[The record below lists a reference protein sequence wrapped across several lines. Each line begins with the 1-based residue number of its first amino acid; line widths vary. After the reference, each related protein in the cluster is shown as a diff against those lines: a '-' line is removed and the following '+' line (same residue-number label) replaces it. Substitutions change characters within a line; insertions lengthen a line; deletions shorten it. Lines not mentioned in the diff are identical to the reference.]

1 MNDLLGE
8 ESTADDNLDL
18 AGVDMRSRIKE
29 LLGRIATS
37 MPSLEAAELAKRT
50 TTELGVEDED
60 LVNFTLV
67 ESMNVMSRR
76 RYVRVPA
83 DERVLLIPHCLRDPE
98 RCKAPIDDEGYHC
111 LKCGACIIA
120 EITRS
125 AEEKG
130 IKWYMVG
137 GGSHAIRIIKNARPK
152 AILGIACFDEA
163 MMALAKT
170 GEYGIPTQAV
180 LLRKDGCINTEVNLD
195 DVLASLNLDNVI
207 AVSTSS
213 PHTYGTTRY
222 VATVNS
228 ARRYLRNR
236 DFLTYASQLVPEPVG
251 SETWSLA
258 WGYMR
263 RFDDMLDA
271 PTLSKKA
278 AFNLLEQER
287 SVVEP
292 GFAGD
297 LEVSSNAPIRHRW
310 LAQFF
315 DNERKHYSG
324 KALPVV
330 KDLYESAWG
339 DVERKG
345 IMLSQRE
352 MDKLTYKKARCFFKL
367 YFILGDFDLG
377 GHLDD
382 FSYLLGMGLGMLDD
396 MLDVAQDYE
405 AGYVNITREEMEAL
419 GVDLEPGDQD
429 FVKQIIDAGY
439 MTLKSKKI
447 LSFMLKAR
455 ELTRC
460 IRTPLVSNFLL
471 RLTEIFAAPIL
482 EERMVP
488 GQRYFF
494 KGGRIADFILP
505 ENESVAY
512 KVGHRF
518 IKFFLMYP
526 QVISPFFK
534 RPSSF

>member
-18 AGVDMRSRIKE
+18 AGVDMRIRIKE

-37 MPSLEAAELAKRT
+37 TPSLEAAELAKRT

-67 ESMNVMSRR
+67 EAMNVISRR

-180 LLRKDGCINTEVNLD
+180 LLRKDGCINTEVDLD
-195 DVLASLNLDNVI
+195 DVLASFNLDNVI

-213 PHTYGTTRY
+213 PQTYGTTRY

-263 RFDDMLDA
+263 RFDDMLDS

-278 AFNLLEQER
+278 ALNLLEQER

-324 KALPVV
+324 EALHVV

-339 DVERKG
+339 DAERKG

-396 MLDVAQDYE
+396 MLDVAQDYK

-512 KVGHRF
+512 KVGHKF

-526 QVISPFFK
+526 QVISPFFQ

>member
-18 AGVDMRSRIKE
+18 TGVDMRTRIKE
-29 LLGRIATS
+29 LLGGIATS
-37 MPSLEAAELAKRT
+37 MPSLEATELAKRT
-50 TTELGVEDED
+50 TTELGIEDED

-67 ESMNVMSRR
+67 EAMNVMSRR

-83 DERVLLIPHCLRDPE
+83 DERVLLIPHCLRNPE

-120 EITRS
+120 EITRN

-152 AILGIACFDEA
+152 AILGIACYDEA

-180 LLRKDGCINTEVNLD
+180 LLRKAGCINTEVDLD
-195 DVLASLNLDNVI
+195 DVLASFNLDNVI

-263 RFDDMLDA
+263 HFDDMLDS

-315 DNERKHYSG
+315 DNERKYYSG
-324 KALPVV
+324 KALHVV

-345 IMLSQRE
+345 IVLSQRE

-367 YFILGDFDLG
+367 YFILGEFDLG

-429 FVKQIIDAGY
+429 FVKHIIDAGY

-460 IRTPLVSNFLL
+460 IRTPLISNFLL

-488 GQRYFF
+488 GQCYFF

-505 ENESVAY
+505 ENESIAY
-512 KVGHRF
+512 KVGHKF

>member
-1 MNDLLGE
+1 VSNLLKE
-8 ESTADDNLDL
+8 EKTADDNVDL
-18 AGVDMRSRIKE
+18 AEVDMRIRIKE
-29 LLGRIATS
+29 LLGRTVTS
-37 MPSLEAAELAKRT
+37 KSSLEPAELAKLIT
-50 TTELGVEDED
+50 AELGVEDED
-60 LVNFTLV
+60 LVNFTRI
-67 ESMNVMSRR
+67 EAMNALSRR

-83 DERVLLIPHCLRDPE
+83 DERILLIPHCLRDPE

-120 EITRS
+120 EITRN

-137 GGSHAIRIIKNARPK
+137 GGSHAIKIIKNAQPK
-152 AILGIACFDEA
+152 AILGIACYDEA
-163 MMALAKT
+163 MMAHAKIDK
-170 GEYGIPTQAV
+170 YGIPARAV
-180 LLRKDGCINTEVNLD
+180 LLRKAGCINTEVDLD
-195 DVLASLNLDNVI
+195 EVLASFNL

-213 PHTYGTTRY
+213 PYTYGTGSY

-228 ARRYLRNR
+228 ARHYLRNR

-271 PTLSKKA
+271 PILSKKA

-297 LEVSSNAPIRHRW
+297 LEVPSNAPIRHRW

-315 DNERKHYSG
+315 DNERKYYSG
-324 KALPVV
+324 EALHVV

-345 IMLSQRE
+345 IVLSQKD
-352 MDKLTYKKARCFFKL
+352 MDDLLYKKARCFFKL
-367 YFILGDFDLG
+367 YFILSDFDLG

-396 MLDVAQDYE
+396 MLDVAQDYQ

-429 FVKQIIDAGY
+429 FVKQIVDAGY
-439 MTLKSKKI
+439 MTLKAKKI
-447 LSFMLKAR
+447 LSLMLKVR

-460 IRTPLVSNFLL
+460 IRTPRISNLLL

-482 EERMVP
+482 EERLVP

-494 KGGRIADFILP
+494 KGGRLADFILP
-505 ENESVAY
+505 KNESVAY
-512 KVGHRF
+512 KVGHKF

-526 QVISPFFK
+526 QVVSPFFR
-534 RPSSF
+534 RPSYI

>member
-18 AGVDMRSRIKE
+18 AGVNMRTRIKE
-29 LLGRIATS
+29 LLGGIATS
-37 MPSLEAAELAKRT
+37 MPSLEATELAKRT
-50 TTELGVEDED
+50 TTELGIEDED

-67 ESMNVMSRR
+67 EAMNVMSRR

-120 EITRS
+120 EITRN

-180 LLRKDGCINTEVNLD
+180 LLRKAGCINTEVDLD
-195 DVLASLNLDNVI
+195 DVLASFNLDNVI

-278 AFNLLEQER
+278 AFNLLKQER

-315 DNERKHYSG
+315 DNERKYYSG
-324 KALPVV
+324 KALDVV

-345 IMLSQRE
+345 IVLSQRE

-429 FVKQIIDAGY
+429 FVKHIIDAGY

-460 IRTPLVSNFLL
+460 IRTPLISNFLL

-494 KGGRIADFILP
+494 KGGRLADFILP

-512 KVGHRF
+512 KVGHKF

>member
-18 AGVDMRSRIKE
+18 TGVDMRTRIKE
-29 LLGRIATS
+29 LLGGIATS
-37 MPSLEAAELAKRT
+37 MPSLEATELAKRT
-50 TTELGVEDED
+50 TTELGIEDED

-67 ESMNVMSRR
+67 EAMNVMSRR

-83 DERVLLIPHCLRDPE
+83 DERVLLIPHCLRNPE

-120 EITRS
+120 EITRN

-152 AILGIACFDEA
+152 AILGIACYDEA

-180 LLRKDGCINTEVNLD
+180 LLRKAGCINTEVDLD
-195 DVLASLNLDNVI
+195 DVLASFNLDNVI

-315 DNERKHYSG
+315 DNERKYYSG
-324 KALPVV
+324 KALDVV

-345 IMLSQRE
+345 IVLSQRE

-367 YFILGDFDLG
+367 YFILSEFDLG

-460 IRTPLVSNFLL
+460 IRTPLISNFLL

-494 KGGRIADFILP
+494 KGGRLADFILP

-512 KVGHRF
+512 KVGHKF

>member
-18 AGVDMRSRIKE
+18 AGVDMRTRIKE
-29 LLGRIATS
+29 LLGGIATS
-37 MPSLEAAELAKRT
+37 MPSLEATELAKRT
-50 TTELGVEDED
+50 TTELGIEDED

-67 ESMNVMSRR
+67 EAMNVMSRR

-120 EITRS
+120 EITRN

-152 AILGIACFDEA
+152 AILGIACYDEA

-180 LLRKDGCINTEVNLD
+180 LLRKAGCINTEVDLD
-195 DVLASLNLDNVI
+195 DVLASFNLDNVI

-263 RFDDMLDA
+263 RFDDMLDT

-315 DNERKHYSG
+315 DNERKYYSG
-324 KALPVV
+324 KALDVV

-345 IMLSQRE
+345 IVLSQRE

-460 IRTPLVSNFLL
+460 IRTPLISNFLL

-494 KGGRIADFILP
+494 KGGRLADFILP

-512 KVGHRF
+512 KVGHKF

>member
-18 AGVDMRSRIKE
+18 AGVDMRTRIKE
-29 LLGRIATS
+29 LLGGIATS
-37 MPSLEAAELAKRT
+37 MPSLEATELAKRT
-50 TTELGVEDED
+50 TTELGIEDED

-67 ESMNVMSRR
+67 EAMNVMSRR

-120 EITRS
+120 EITRN

-152 AILGIACFDEA
+152 AILGIACYDEA

-180 LLRKDGCINTEVNLD
+180 LLRKAGCINTEVDLD
-195 DVLASLNLDNVI
+195 DVLASFNLDDVI

-213 PHTYGTTRY
+213 PYTYGTGSY

-315 DNERKHYSG
+315 DNERKYYSG
-324 KALPVV
+324 KALDVV

-345 IMLSQRE
+345 IVLSQRE

-439 MTLKSKKI
+439 MTLKSRKI

-460 IRTPLVSNFLL
+460 IRTPLISNFLL

-482 EERMVP
+482 EERLVP

-494 KGGRIADFILP
+494 KGGRLADFILP

-512 KVGHRF
+512 KVGHKF